1 MDSVDEGDALDSER
15 IMPHSTQGEQSSEQ
29 PCHTPQSPRPV
40 LLPLLALLFLTLV
53 TQLGSLP
60 YIMGRAE
67 QMPNATVQSFQFMAI
82 ATVVIVL
89 ILTIPLA
96 GLGLWLGG
104 RVGLGAPLLTDLLR
118 RRPGAVERL
127 RRDAMLAVPLGLGV
141 GVIVAGIRML
151 IVPYMPRALAELVH
165 PGALAGLGA
174 AAGAGVAEE
183 VWLRLGVM
191 TILAWAGA
199 RLLGH
204 SEIWPMVA
212 WPANVL
218 AALAFGLI
226 HLPQLAQFGAATPIA
241 IAGTLLGNGIV
252 GVFCGW
258 LYWRRSLVAAIL
270 AHFAVDLILHV
281 LPALAI

>member
-1 MDSVDEGDALDSER
+1 MNDEPIA
-15 IMPHSTQGEQSSEQ
+15 PHDTAGAESSE
-29 PCHTPQSPRPV
+29 PPLPSPQSPRPV
-40 LLPLLALLFLTLV
+40 FLPLFALLLLTLV

-60 YIMGRAE
+60 YIMGRAA
-67 QMPNATVQSFQFMAI
+67 QMPNATEQSFQFTAI
-82 ATVVIVL
+82 TTVVIV
-89 ILTIPLA
+89 IMLTIPLA

-104 RVGLGAPLLTDLLR
+104 RVGLGAPLLTDLLK
-118 RRPGAVERL
+118 RRPGAGERL

-141 GVIVAGIRML
+141 GVIVALIRML
-151 IVPYMPRALAELVH
+151 IVPYLPPALTELVH

-183 VWLRLGVM
+183 TWLRLGVM
-191 TILAWAGA
+191 TILAWSVA

-204 SEIWPMVA
+204 SEIRPIVA

-226 HLPQLAQFGAATPIA
+226 HLPQLAQFGAATPTA

-252 GVFCGW
+252 GVVCGW

-281 LPALAI
+281 LPAIGT

>member
-1 MDSVDEGDALDSER
+1 MSSVDERDTMDDEPIGSHDAPRAE
-15 IMPHSTQGEQSSEQ
+15 SSE
-29 PCHTPQSPRPV
+29 PRLPAPQSPRPV
-40 LLPLLALLFLTLV
+40 FLPLLALLILTLV
-53 TQLGSLP
+53 TQLASLP
-60 YIMGRAE
+60 YIIGRAE
-67 QMPNATVQSFQFMAI
+67 QMPGAAERSFLVMAI
-82 ATVVIVL
+82 VTVVVVSL
-89 ILTIPLA
+89 LTIPLA

-104 RVGLGAPLLTDLLR
+104 RVGLGAPLLTDLIK
-118 RRPGAVERL
+118 RRPGAGERL

-141 GVIVAGIRML
+141 GVIVALIRML
-151 IVPYMPRALAELVH
+151 ILPYLPPALAELVH

-183 VWLRLGVM
+183 TWLRLGVM
-191 TILAWAGA
+191 TILAWGGA
-199 RLLGH
+199 RLLGD
-204 SEIWPMVA
+204 SEIRPMVA

-218 AALAFGLI
+218 AALAFGVI
-226 HLPQLAQFGAATPIA
+226 HLPQLAQFGTATPTA

-281 LPALAI
+281 LPATWS